1 MIEIKIPTSAAVILL
16 TERMRYELKM
26 RKQIGDHPTE
36 ADLNE
41 LDYDELMNI
50 AETAAFDLVSL
61 LPADIL
67 IEQNNLA
74 DIIYKS
80 IQTLSKVY
88 GYVEFKNY
96 TLTDAKRLL
105 SPLTHIFKY
114 ADSQKSFLSN

>member
-26 RKQIGDHPTE
+26 RKQIGDHPNE

-41 LDYDELMNI
+41 LDFEELISI

-80 IQTLSKVY
+80 IQMLSKVY

-96 TLTDAKRLL
+96 TSGDAKRLIG
-105 SPLTHIFKY
+105 PLTTIFKY
-114 ADSQKSFLSN
+114 ADNQKSFLTN